1 MCKHRQFSNSH
12 FLIWFNSLQFVC
24 YLEDCKFKF
33 ETHEARKDHAIKEH
47 NFPHDFYDFK
57 DIIVRKEEEPSKK
70 PFIQSFHF
78 GSKSQKTFNSKPPTK
93 IDVKDLMDALPN

>member
-1 MCKHRQFSNSH
+1 M
-12 FLIWFNSLQFVC
+12 C
-24 YLEDCKFKF
+24 YLVEDCKLKF

-57 DIIVRKEEEPSKK
+57 DIIVKKEEPSTAEQQPAKK
-70 PFIQSFHF
+70 AFIPNFHF
-78 GSKSQKTFNSKPPTK
+78 GCKSQKTFNSKPPTK